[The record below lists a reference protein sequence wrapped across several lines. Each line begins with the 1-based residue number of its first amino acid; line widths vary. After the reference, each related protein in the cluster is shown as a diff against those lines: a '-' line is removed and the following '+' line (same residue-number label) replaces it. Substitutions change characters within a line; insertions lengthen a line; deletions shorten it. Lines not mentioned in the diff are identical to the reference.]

1 MKQKI
6 TQKPSN
12 KIPKIDVFNIKGEK
26 TGTLS
31 LPREIFAAKI
41 NPQLMA
47 QAVRVYLGNQRKAG
61 AKVKTRAEVSGSGRK
76 IWRQKGTGR
85 ARHGDMYA
93 PIFVGGGVAH
103 GPTGKENFRLKMSR
117 TMKRKALFSSLSSK
131 FQAGEIIAV
140 KGLEKIEPKTKKL
153 VRILE
158 KIVKNGKSTIVLPK
172 TLENVSLAGRN
183 ISKVSLAQANLLNT
197 YKVLNAGKLIL
208 MEESV
213 EKLKEV
219 FLK

>member
-1 MKQKI
+1 M
-6 TQKPSN
+6 
-12 KIPKIDVFNIKGEK
+12 
-26 TGTLS
+26 
-31 LPREIFAAKI
+31 
-41 NPQLMA
+41 
-47 QAVRVYLGNQRKAG
+47 
-61 AKVKTRAEVSGSGRK
+61 
-76 IWRQKGTGR
+76 
-85 ARHGDMYA
+85 
-93 PIFVGGGVAH
+93 
-103 GPTGKENFRLKMSR
+103 
-117 TMKRKALFSSLSSK
+117 
-131 FQAGEIIAV
+131 
-140 KGLEKIEPKTKKL
+140 
-153 VRILE
+153 RILE